1 MTRSVAL
8 NEVGLRPALPKV
20 IAIDLDDTLN
30 NFSEVLQS
38 AEFPYEPN
46 PAMPRETYEDF
57 VAKIR
62 ADYRED
68 NPLLST
74 PYSFLRYRIHEQC
87 YRLARAREDGV
98 RFVRELSAEGW
109 TIVICTRR
117 DLRRAEATTRAW
129 LSAHGIPFDYLFM
142 VLNKIVFCKAWRIGH
157 LVDDDVFNVTYSG
170 DYGLNL
176 YFPVLAKHADLKPSE
191 RVRGFH
197 HFDEVKK
204 WIHASAS

>member
-1 MTRSVAL
+1 MSRSTPL

-20 IAIDLDDTLN
+20 IAVDLDDTLN

-38 AEFPYEPN
+38 ADFPYEPN
-46 PAMPRETYEDF
+46 PTLSPETYRDF
-57 VAKIR
+57 LAKIR
-62 ADYRED
+62 LDQRED

-87 YRLARAREDGV
+87 YRLAQARADGIAFM
-98 RFVRELSAEGW
+98 RGLKLEGW

-117 DLRRAEATTRAW
+117 DLRRAEAATRTW
-129 LSAHGIPFDYLFM
+129 LKANGIPFDHLFM

-157 LVDDDVFNVTYSG
+157 LIDDDLFNVTHSA

-176 YFPVLAKHADLKPSE
+176 YYPQMTKHAGQQQGE
-191 RVRGFH
+191 CVRGFRD
-197 HFDEVKK
+197 FDEVRK
-204 WIHASAS
+204 WIHGSNS

>member
-1 MTRSVAL
+1 MTRPVAL

-20 IAIDLDDTLN
+20 IAVDLDDTLN
-30 NFSEVLQS
+30 NFSEVLQN
-38 AEFPYEPN
+38 ADFPYEPN
-46 PAMPRETYEDF
+46 PTLSRETHDAF
-57 VAKIR
+57 IAKIR
-62 ADYRED
+62 ADHRED

-98 RFVRELSAEGW
+98 AFMRWLKQEGW

-117 DLRRAEATTRAW
+117 DLRRAETTTKQW
-129 LSAHGIPFDYLFM
+129 LSANGIPFDYLFM

-157 LVDDDVFNVTYSG
+157 LVDDDIFNVTHSG
-170 DYGLNL
+170 DYGLHL
-176 YFPVLAKHADLKPSE
+176 YFPVMSKHAEQKSSE
-191 RVRGFH
+191 HVRGFR